1 VTAHTDDLDAVR
13 HLATEWRAAWLGG
26 DTDAIMALYAD
37 DAVLMPQD
45 QPPVV
50 GREAIRSLYH
60 AVLPRFDFRSHS
72 TVMEVD
78 AAGDLGYIWSSYAL
92 TATPKAGGRP
102 VKSAGK
108 SVFIVRRQ
116 AGGAWKITR
125 LIDNSDGAS
134 SDREP

>member
-1 VTAHTDDLDAVR
+1 VTAHTDDLDALRQV
-13 HLATEWRAAWLGG
+13 ATEWRSAWLAG

-37 DAVLMPQD
+37 EAVLMPQD

-50 GREAIRSLYH
+50 GREAIRSLYD
-60 AVLPRFDFRSHS
+60 AVLPRFDFRSHT

-134 SDREP
+134 TDQEP